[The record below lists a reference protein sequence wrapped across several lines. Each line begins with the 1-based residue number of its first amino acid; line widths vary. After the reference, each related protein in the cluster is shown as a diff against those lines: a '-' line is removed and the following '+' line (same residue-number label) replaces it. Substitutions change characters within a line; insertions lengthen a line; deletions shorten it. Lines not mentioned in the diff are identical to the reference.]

1 MTFLSLQL
9 VHHRA
14 SWQPEKTALEIQSQ
28 QDDTA
33 NMMVALVTVFP
44 FALALRV
51 LKSVSSD
58 QCAPSSL
65 LLPE

>member
-9 VHHRA
+9 VHHQA
-14 SWQPEKTALEIQSQ
+14 SWQPEKTVLESQSQ

-33 NMMVALVTVFP
+33 NMMVAVFP
-44 FALALRV
+44 FALAMRV